1 MKTIIN
7 TIENRCQLR
16 QARTRLDGV
25 QNTAAELF
33 RDPTLRWRPVSPR
46 LATERR
52 IPAAVAAAAGL
63 ILIPIGLMVATE
75 PFDVIAPLVGLFLIV
90 GAAIGWVTVG
100 RVVRTWGYAE
110 RDEDLLVTRGRLYR
124 RLTVIPYGRMQVIE
138 VRANPVSAWLDI
150 ATVQLVTASAST
162 DATIPGLPTSE
173 AHALRDRLAAKGEAT
188 TAGL

>member
-1 MKTIIN
+1 
-7 TIENRCQLR
+7 
-16 QARTRLDGV
+16 
-25 QNTAAELF
+25 
-33 RDPTLRWRPVSPR
+33 

-52 IPAAVAAAAGL
+52 IPAAVAAIAGL
-63 ILIPIGLMVATE
+63 LLIPIGLMVATD
-75 PFDVIAPLVGLFLIV
+75 PFDVIAPLIGLALLV

-173 AHALRDRLAAKGEAT
+173 ARALRDRLAAKGEAT